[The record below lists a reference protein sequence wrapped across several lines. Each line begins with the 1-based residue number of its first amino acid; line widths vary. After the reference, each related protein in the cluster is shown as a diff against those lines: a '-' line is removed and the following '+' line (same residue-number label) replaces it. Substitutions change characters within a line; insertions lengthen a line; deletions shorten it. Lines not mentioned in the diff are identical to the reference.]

1 MVCYENILSLLYM
14 NDKNNSAMETIRVE
28 IINKNAYKLLKNL
41 ESLHIIKI
49 LGKEELPNQ
58 KLSEKYVGK
67 LPGDIVD
74 KLQSYVA
81 KSRHVWNNRDI

>member
-1 MVCYENILSLLYM
+1 
-14 NDKNNSAMETIRVE
+14 METIRVE